1 MLTSSDTRI
10 AEVRVTPIAFA
21 DPPLLNNAGCHEPFA
36 LRSIIEVETESGI
49 VGLGESYGSKS
60 VLDALADLVLSLPG
74 LDITDLNG
82 LRRKA
87 QNCVNNHQ
95 SFYVENERLLPRVVA
110 AIEVAMWDAL
120 GKSTGHRVCDLWGTG
135 PKVGT
140 IFCISFL

>member
-95 SFYVENERLLPRVVA
+95 SFYVENERLLPLSL
-110 AIEVAMWDAL
+110 I
-120 GKSTGHRVCDLWGTG
+120 H
-135 PKVGT
+135 
-140 IFCISFL
+140 I